1 MAYDFVAEVDERL
14 SNAESV
20 AALVDC
26 GVTNLA
32 QETDGSIRAVFP
44 RSGMGYFQ
52 RKPLAFHGS
61 VRAPGVGQWK
71 VGTVITFRL
80 SGQRHEGWKAEL
92 HEFLERLSR
101 CTTASFV
108 VSAELEKLVAVR
120 DELGLR
126 FLDNQ
131 L

>member
-1 MAYDFVAEVDERL
+1 MAYEFVAEVDERL

-20 AALVDC
+20 TALVDC
-26 GVTNLA
+26 GVTVLT

-52 RKPLAFHGS
+52 SKPPAIHGS
-61 VRAPGVGQWK
+61 VRASGVGQWK

-80 SGQRHEGWKAEL
+80 SGRHEGWKAEL
-92 HEFLERLSR
+92 REFLERLSR
-101 CTTASFV
+101 CTTASFA
-108 VSAELEKLVAVR
+108 VSVDLENLVAVK
-120 DELGLR
+120 DKSGLR
-126 FLDNQ
+126 FLNNQ